1 MDRIIADRFHKN
13 VKIIKRNKDE
23 NGIAINK
30 EITEI
35 EVNIDWNKTDDDIV
49 SMIVDHVVFNNL
61 KGLDYRI
68 NVWPEKVELE
78 LISEQPGLFKKIY
91 RRVDS
96 KFKIY
101 CESLNAWY
109 ICGSFP
115 HYEADSELAENY
127 EDRFV
132 FVESGVK

>member
-35 EVNIDWNKTDDDIV
+35 EVNIDWNKTDDGIV
-49 SMIVDHVVFNNL
+49 SMIVDHLVFNNL

-91 RRVDS
+91 R
-96 KFKIY
+96 
-101 CESLNAWY
+101 E
-109 ICGSFP
+109 
-115 HYEADSELAENY
+115 
-127 EDRFV
+127 
-132 FVESGVK
+132 